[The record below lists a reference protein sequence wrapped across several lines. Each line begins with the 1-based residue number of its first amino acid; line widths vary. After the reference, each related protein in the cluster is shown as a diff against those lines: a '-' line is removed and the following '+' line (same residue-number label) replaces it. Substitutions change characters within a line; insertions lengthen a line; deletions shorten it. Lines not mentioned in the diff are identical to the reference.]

1 MSENGD
7 MDAQDPAAAL
17 GARVLNLRTL
27 LTTVAALIIV
37 AVAVW
42 RAPINWGL
50 AGSQIRSANVWL
62 YLLAMVAYYTSFVA
76 RAVRWSLLLEN
87 AGEGRPAR
95 GLVGIIVTSYFVN
108 CVVPAKMGDVY
119 RAYLVKQREGVG
131 GTRALGTII
140 AERLCDL
147 VVLMVLLLIAGTL
160 TFGDRVPRTLVPEFI
175 AGVVICLFGVGF
187 VVALSTGRGQRILVR
202 LPERAVERYEHFRL
216 GAVDA
221 LGGHLPAIIGL
232 TVVVWGLETTRF
244 GLVVFSLHFGSL
256 LGPAQFLFVAL
267 VAALLTTVPALPG
280 GLGLVEFGMIGVL
293 EIVKVGQNQA
303 VSIALLDRSISYGSL
318 VIIGFIVFVFTL
330 NQRRRPQRATEE
342 VATST

>member
-1 MSENGD
+1 MSENQEV
-7 MDAQDPAAAL
+7 DAQEVPPSI
-17 GARVLNLRTL
+17 GARVLNPRTL
-27 LTTVAALIIV
+27 LTTMAALIIV

-42 RAPINWGL
+42 RAPINWGA
-50 AGSQIRSANVWL
+50 AGGQIRSANVWL
-62 YLLAMVAYYTSFVA
+62 YLLAMAAFYASFVA
-76 RAVRWSLLLEN
+76 RAVRWRLLLEN
-87 AGEGRPAR
+87 AGDRRPAR
-95 GLVGIIVTSYFVN
+95 GLISIIVTSFFVN

-140 AERLCDL
+140 AERLVDL
-147 VVLMVLLLIAGTL
+147 VVLMVLLLIAGAL

-175 AGVVICLFGVGF
+175 AGTVICLLGLGF
-187 VVALSTGRGQRILVR
+187 VVALSMGRGQRILVR
-202 LPERAVERYEHFRL
+202 LPERAVERYEHFRT

-293 EIVKVGQNQA
+293 EIVKVGPNQS

-318 VIIGFIVFVFTL
+318 VVIGFVVFVFTI
-330 NQRRRPQRATEE
+330 NHRRRPQRTVEE